1 MRLPNYFSNIACT
14 VLGGL
19 LCLSPVDAQETVGSA
34 QSEQPIENAGVR
46 AGESSGIELGSTVFE
61 FAGESFQLES
71 ARHQDESGVT
81 SVVASS
87 TGDLNSDGRD
97 DLVIAFKLQTASSGE
112 LHFLNVLLADE
123 QSKWMFAGEE
133 FLGNRILI
141 KFLDIYKAGSFSRLT
156 GTPIDP
162 DDYGKLVIGMY
173 TLEEG
178 QNEDDGIF
186 FTRHWQIED
195 EKLVVVEDY

>member
-1 MRLPNYFSNIACT
+1 MRLPNFFSYFTCT

-19 LCLSPVDAQETVGSA
+19 LCFSAVHAQESVGSE
-34 QSEQPIENAGVR
+34 QSEKANEKTGVGAGD
-46 AGESSGIELGSTVFE
+46 GSGINLGSTVFE

-71 ARHQDESGVT
+71 ARHKDESGVT

-87 TGDLNSDGRD
+87 TGDLNFDGRD
-97 DLVIAFKLQTASSGE
+97 DLVIAFKLQTVSSGE

-123 QSKWMFAGEE
+123 QNKWMFAGEE

-186 FTRHWQIED
+186 FTRHWQVD
-195 EKLVVVEDY
+195 NEKLVVVEDY